1 MEIHIGVQ
9 QAREVVLNSDDAP
22 DSIAKAISKAWAGDE
37 MLTLTDSR
45 GRTIMIPTDKIA
57 YVEIGAA
64 EDRRVGFAG

>member
-22 DSIAKAISKAWAGDE
+22 DSIAKAISKAWASEE